1 MTSLFFQISGIF
13 YILLVSIVYFSKKK
27 LNTLENI
34 VYKSILLFTFITLI
48 VDMVSVYMGIKFATH
63 PLTLLF
69 CKLYLVCILSW
80 MMLFTYYMFVI
91 SSRKNVGHI
100 SIDKNENISYFKK
113 FASIFAIINV
123 IVSSIILLLPLNLY
137 SDGILMYT
145 YGPSATISYVCA
157 GACVLIWIATIIYNR
172 KNIKNKKYW
181 PPVVFIVLAVIA
193 MLIQMNYPD
202 ILLVTSVTAY
212 IAIFTFFTIENPDMK
227 LIEELNLAKEQ
238 AEKANRAKT
247 DFLSNMS
254 HEIRTP
260 LNAIV
265 GFSQALAE
273 EDISNEAREEVK
285 DIIMSSNNLLEIV
298 NGILDISKIEANKL
312 EIVNT
317 EYDTKKLMKD
327 VVSLTKARLAS
338 RPLDFKVDI
347 DPSMPPVLYGDYVR
361 IKQILINILTN
372 AVKYTKEGY
381 IAFSVNTVVTGDV
394 CRLIMSVEDSGIG
407 IKPEDVDKLFTKF
420 QRFELEK
427 NATTEGTGLGLAI
440 TKSLVE
446 LMNGKIVVQSKYGE
460 GSKFTVSI
468 DQRIIPKTVEEIETT
483 EDVNTN
489 PFNASGQ
496 KILVVD
502 DNNINLKVAN
512 RLLKDYAADVV
523 LISSGQECIN
533 RILDG
538 EHYDLILMDDMMPHM
553 TGSETL
559 KNLKNIFGFKIPVV
573 ALTANAISG
582 MKERYLSLGFDDY
595 LAKPINKDHLYKV
608 LRKYLTENTNPLAI
622 NTVKETV
629 SETPDNTHNREYLE
643 SMGVDVNHGLE
654 LLGDMEMYDMT
665 IAEFY
670 KEFPDKIKKIE
681 EFKNANDMPN
691 YAILVHAMKS
701 DSKYLGF
708 MDLADIAYKH
718 EMASKENNIS
728 FVNENYEQL
737 KREALKIYNITKE
750 YIGE

>member
-1 MTSLFFQISGIF
+1 MISNLYFQYISFIYLILLGCVFFHKKRADNIETKIYSKIIVNGFFCEIFDIASTYAAYVGINSVILIILCKVYLFFLIFFGYYMGIYLIKISKIDNQKLIERIYRAVMLVF
-13 YILLVSIVYFSKKK
+13 LLLVSV
-27 LNTLENI
+27 
-34 VYKSILLFTFITLI
+34 
-48 VDMVSVYMGIKFATH
+48 
-63 PLTLLF
+63 
-69 CKLYLVCILSW
+69 
-80 MMLFTYYMFVI
+80 
-91 SSRKNVGHI
+91 
-100 SIDKNENISYFKK
+100 
-113 FASIFAIINV
+113 
-123 IVSSIILLLPLNLY
+123 LPLY
-137 SDGILMYT
+137 SYSNGNEIYT
-145 YGPSATISYVCA
+145 YGLSATSVYVYIGLCILFYIFVILKTRKHIDMKKVIPFYSFI
-157 GACVLIWIATIIYNR
+157 ACIIIIATLQFF
-172 KNIKNKKYW
+172 K
-181 PPVVFIVLAVIA
+181 PA
-193 MLIQMNYPD
+193 
-202 ILLVTSVTAY
+202 LLVVTAG
-212 IAIFTFFTIENPDMK
+212 IVFVIFVMYFTIENPDMK

-254 HEIRTP
+254 HEIRSP

-361 IKQILINILTN
+361 IKQILINVLTN

-608 LRKYLTENTNPLAI
+608 LRKYLTENTNPLSVH
-622 NTVKETV
+622 TVKETV
-629 SETPDNTHNREYLE
+629 SEIPDNTHNREYLE
-643 SMGVDVNHGLE
+643 SMGVDINHGLE

-718 EMASKENNIS
+718 EMASKENNVS

>member
-1 MTSLFFQISGIF
+1 MISNLYFQYISFIYLILLGCVFFHKKRADNIETKIYSKIIVNGFFCEIFDIASTYAAYVGINSVILIILCKVYLFFLIFFGYYMGIYLIKISKIDNQKLIERIYRAVMLVF
-13 YILLVSIVYFSKKK
+13 LLLVSV
-27 LNTLENI
+27 
-34 VYKSILLFTFITLI
+34 
-48 VDMVSVYMGIKFATH
+48 
-63 PLTLLF
+63 
-69 CKLYLVCILSW
+69 
-80 MMLFTYYMFVI
+80 
-91 SSRKNVGHI
+91 
-100 SIDKNENISYFKK
+100 
-113 FASIFAIINV
+113 
-123 IVSSIILLLPLNLY
+123 LPLY
-137 SDGILMYT
+137 SYSNGNEIYT
-145 YGPSATISYVCA
+145 YGLSATSVYVYIGLCILFYIFVILKTRKHIDMKKVIPFYSFI
-157 GACVLIWIATIIYNR
+157 ACIIIIATLQFFN
-172 KNIKNKKYW
+172 
-181 PPVVFIVLAVIA
+181 PA
-193 MLIQMNYPD
+193 
-202 ILLVTSVTAY
+202 LLVVTAG
-212 IAIFTFFTIENPDMK
+212 IVFVTFVMYFTIENPDMK

-608 LRKYLTENTNPLAI
+608 LRKYLTENTNPLSVH
-622 NTVKETV
+622 TVKETV
-629 SETPDNTHNREYLE
+629 PEIPDNTHNREYLE

-718 EMASKENNIS
+718 EMASKENNVS

>member
-1 MTSLFFQISGIF
+1 MYSIFFQIASLF
-13 YILLVSIVYFSKKK
+13 YIILLILAYFSKKRINNIENKIYACLIINVFISLLFDIASIFTIKNLAAIPIINDIVAKMYLATLISWITFFTIYIIVLAKHDDNNDSYNLSYYKKSVHIFSIFYLIYLATLFILPLNYNFSQNAVYSYGPAANVSYLYAGILILIELCFTFFNIKKIPIKK
-27 LNTLENI
+27 LLPMFLFFIFGTSAVIIQMNNP
-34 VYKSILLFTFITLI
+34 SILLISFMDTFIT
-48 VDMVSVYMGIKFATH
+48 F
-63 PLTLLF
+63 
-69 CKLYLVCILSW
+69 
-80 MMLFTYYMFVI
+80 
-91 SSRKNVGHI
+91 
-100 SIDKNENISYFKK
+100 
-113 FASIFAIINV
+113 
-123 IVSSIILLLPLNLY
+123 
-137 SDGILMYT
+137 LMY
-145 YGPSATISYVCA
+145 
-157 GACVLIWIATIIYNR
+157 
-172 KNIKNKKYW
+172 
-181 PPVVFIVLAVIA
+181 
-193 MLIQMNYPD
+193 
-202 ILLVTSVTAY
+202 
-212 IAIFTFFTIENPDMK
+212 FTIENPDMK

-273 EDISNEAREEVK
+273 EDISSEAREEVK

-317 EYDTKKLMKD
+317 EYDARKLMKD

-347 DPSMPPVLYGDYVR
+347 DPTMPQVLYGDHVR

-381 IAFSVNTVVTGDV
+381 IAFSVNTVITDDV
-394 CRLIMSVEDSGIG
+394 CRLIMTVEDSGIG
-407 IKPEDVDKLFTKF
+407 IKPEDIDKLFTKF

-468 DQRIIPKTVEEIETT
+468 DQRIIPKTSDEIETT
-483 EDVNTN
+483 DDTNTN

-496 KILVVD
+496 RILVVD

-512 RLLKDYAADVV
+512 RLLKDYEADVV
-523 LISSGQECIN
+523 LINSGQECIN

-553 TGSETL
+553 TGTETL

-582 MKERYLSLGFDDY
+582 MRERYLSLGFDDY
-595 LAKPINKDHLYKV
+595 LAKPINQNHLFKV
-608 LRKYLTENTNPLAI
+608 LKKYLVENTNPVLRKE
-622 NTVKETV
+622 VKNDIVQE
-629 SETPDNTHNREYLE
+629 EHNHSREFLE
-643 SMGVDVNHGLE
+643 SKGIDVNHGLE

-670 KEFPDKIKKIE
+670 KEFPEKMKKIDE
-681 EFKNANDMPN
+681 YKNSNDMPN

-708 MDLADIAYKH
+708 MELADISYKH
-718 EMASKENNIS
+718 EMASKEENIS
-728 FVNENYEQL
+728 FVNENYELL
-737 KREALKIYNITKE
+737 KTEAIKIYNIVKE

>member
-1 MTSLFFQISGIF
+1 MISNLYFQYISFIYLILLGCVFFHKKRADNIETKIYSKIIVNGFFCEIFDIASTYAAYVGINSVILIILCKVYLFFLIFFGYYMGIYLIKISKIDNQKLIERIYRAVMLVF
-13 YILLVSIVYFSKKK
+13 LLLVSV
-27 LNTLENI
+27 
-34 VYKSILLFTFITLI
+34 
-48 VDMVSVYMGIKFATH
+48 
-63 PLTLLF
+63 
-69 CKLYLVCILSW
+69 
-80 MMLFTYYMFVI
+80 
-91 SSRKNVGHI
+91 
-100 SIDKNENISYFKK
+100 
-113 FASIFAIINV
+113 
-123 IVSSIILLLPLNLY
+123 LPLY
-137 SDGILMYT
+137 SYSNGNEIYT
-145 YGPSATISYVCA
+145 YGLSATSVYVYIGLCILFYIFVILKTRKHIDMKKVIPFYSFI
-157 GACVLIWIATIIYNR
+157 ACIIIIATLQFFN
-172 KNIKNKKYW
+172 
-181 PPVVFIVLAVIA
+181 PA
-193 MLIQMNYPD
+193 
-202 ILLVTSVTAY
+202 LLVVTAG
-212 IAIFTFFTIENPDMK
+212 IVFVTFVMYFTIENPDMK

-608 LRKYLTENTNPLAI
+608 LRKYLTENTNPLSVH
-622 NTVKETV
+622 TVKETV
-629 SETPDNTHNREYLE
+629 SEIPDNTHNREYLE

-718 EMASKENNIS
+718 EMASKENNVS

>member
-1 MTSLFFQISGIF
+1 MISNLYFQYISFIYLILLGCVFFHKKRADNIETKIYSKIIVNGFFCEIFDIASTYAAYVGINSVILIILCKVYLFFLIFFGYYMGIYLIKISKIDNQKLIERIYRAVMLVF
-13 YILLVSIVYFSKKK
+13 LLLVSV
-27 LNTLENI
+27 
-34 VYKSILLFTFITLI
+34 
-48 VDMVSVYMGIKFATH
+48 
-63 PLTLLF
+63 
-69 CKLYLVCILSW
+69 
-80 MMLFTYYMFVI
+80 
-91 SSRKNVGHI
+91 
-100 SIDKNENISYFKK
+100 
-113 FASIFAIINV
+113 
-123 IVSSIILLLPLNLY
+123 LPLY
-137 SDGILMYT
+137 SYSNGNEIYT
-145 YGPSATISYVCA
+145 YGLSATSVYVYIGLCILFYIFVILKTRKHIDMKKVIPFYSFI
-157 GACVLIWIATIIYNR
+157 ACIIIIATLQFFN
-172 KNIKNKKYW
+172 
-181 PPVVFIVLAVIA
+181 PA
-193 MLIQMNYPD
+193 
-202 ILLVTSVTAY
+202 LLVVTAG
-212 IAIFTFFTIENPDMK
+212 IVFVTFVMYFTIENPDMK

-553 TGSETL
+553 TGTEAL
-559 KNLKNIFGFKIPVV
+559 KNLKNIYGFKIPVV

-582 MKERYLSLGFDDY
+582 MRERYLSLGFDDY
-595 LAKPINKDHLYKV
+595 LAKPINKDHLFKV
-608 LRKYLTENTNPLAI
+608 LKKYLVENTNHVSK
-622 NTVKETV
+622 TEVQKETV
-629 SETPDNTHNREYLE
+629 PEENNHSREFLE
-643 SMGVDVNHGLE
+643 LKGIDVNHGLE

-665 IAEFY
+665 ISEFY
-670 KEFPDKIKKIE
+670 KEFPEKMKKIDE
-681 EFKNANDMPN
+681 YKNSNDMPN

-708 MDLADIAYKH
+708 MELADISYKH
-718 EMASKENNIS
+718 EMASKEENIS
-728 FVNENYEQL
+728 FVNENYEEL
-737 KREALKIYNITKE
+737 KKEAIKIYNIVKE

>member
-1 MTSLFFQISGIF
+1 MISNLYFQYISFIYLILLGCVFFHKKRADNIETKIYSKIIVNGFFCEIFDIASTYAAYVGINSVILIILCKVYLFFLIFFGYYMGIYLIKISKIDNQKLIERIYRAVMLVF
-13 YILLVSIVYFSKKK
+13 LLLVSV
-27 LNTLENI
+27 
-34 VYKSILLFTFITLI
+34 
-48 VDMVSVYMGIKFATH
+48 
-63 PLTLLF
+63 
-69 CKLYLVCILSW
+69 
-80 MMLFTYYMFVI
+80 
-91 SSRKNVGHI
+91 
-100 SIDKNENISYFKK
+100 
-113 FASIFAIINV
+113 
-123 IVSSIILLLPLNLY
+123 LPLY
-137 SDGILMYT
+137 SYSNGNEIYT
-145 YGPSATISYVCA
+145 YGLSATSVYVYIGLCILFYIFVILKTRKHIDMKKVIPFYSFI
-157 GACVLIWIATIIYNR
+157 ACIIIIATLQFFN
-172 KNIKNKKYW
+172 
-181 PPVVFIVLAVIA
+181 PA
-193 MLIQMNYPD
+193 
-202 ILLVTSVTAY
+202 LLVVTAG
-212 IAIFTFFTIENPDMK
+212 IVFVTFVMYFTIENPDMK

-608 LRKYLTENTNPLAI
+608 LRKYLTENNNPLSVH
-622 NTVKETV
+622 TVKETV
-629 SETPDNTHNREYLE
+629 PEIPDNTHNREYLE

-718 EMASKENNIS
+718 EMASKENNVS

>member
-1 MTSLFFQISGIF
+1 MISNLYFQYISFIYLILLGCVFFHKKRADNIETKIYSKIIVNGFFCEIFDIASTYAAYVGINSVILIILCKVYLFFLIFFGYYMGIYLIKISKIDNQKLIERIYRAVMLVF
-13 YILLVSIVYFSKKK
+13 LLLVSV
-27 LNTLENI
+27 
-34 VYKSILLFTFITLI
+34 
-48 VDMVSVYMGIKFATH
+48 
-63 PLTLLF
+63 
-69 CKLYLVCILSW
+69 
-80 MMLFTYYMFVI
+80 
-91 SSRKNVGHI
+91 
-100 SIDKNENISYFKK
+100 
-113 FASIFAIINV
+113 
-123 IVSSIILLLPLNLY
+123 LPLY
-137 SDGILMYT
+137 SYSNGNEIYT
-145 YGPSATISYVCA
+145 YGLSATSVYVYIGLCILFYIFVILKTRKHIDMKKVIPFYSFI
-157 GACVLIWIATIIYNR
+157 ACIIIIATLQFFN
-172 KNIKNKKYW
+172 
-181 PPVVFIVLAVIA
+181 PA
-193 MLIQMNYPD
+193 
-202 ILLVTSVTAY
+202 LLVVTAG
-212 IAIFTFFTIENPDMK
+212 IVFVTFVMYFTIENPDMK

-608 LRKYLTENTNPLAI
+608 LRKYLAENTNPLSI
-622 NTVKETV
+622 HTVKETV
-629 SETPDNTHNREYLE
+629 SEIPDNTHNREYLE

-718 EMASKENNIS
+718 EMASKENNVS